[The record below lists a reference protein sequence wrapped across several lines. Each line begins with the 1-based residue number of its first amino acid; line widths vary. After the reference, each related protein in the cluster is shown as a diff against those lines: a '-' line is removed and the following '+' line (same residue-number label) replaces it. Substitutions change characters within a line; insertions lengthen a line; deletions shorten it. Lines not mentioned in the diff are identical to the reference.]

1 MGLARRNK
9 RKQLQINQSTL
20 DKIIKDDDYEDIR
33 DKFAEHNSEA
43 YKKFL
48 EQKNENTSKG

>member
-20 DKIIKDDDYEDIR
+20 DKIKKDDEYEDIR

-43 YKKFL
+43 YLKFKESKK
-48 EQKNENTSKG
+48 